1 MSGAGDV
8 FRPAA
13 PAAAERVAWPS
24 GWGTRFL
31 VFVDVEEEF
40 DWAAPPDRTRRATT
54 AMRAFPAAHRRF
66 ADRGVPL
73 ACMVDHPIATDP
85 SAAAILRDVLADGR
99 SAVGAQLHAWV
110 TPPHEE
116 ALTPFNS
123 FPGNLP
129 EALEAAKIDALT
141 AAIEAGIGVRPSAYR
156 AGRYGIGPRTLRL
169 LRERGY
175 RIDSSMRARYAYAGE
190 GGPDFAAIGP
200 HAFRR
205 EGIVELP
212 LTTVFTGTLRRHG
225 AGLYGRLGTVPK
237 ARGAAARLGVLSRVA
252 LTPEGM
258 PLADALAAIDA
269 GLNEGVGLLSLSFHS
284 PSLVPGFTP
293 YVRDAADLAAFWR
306 WWNAVLDRLAARGIV
321 PTTLAEVEAVT
332 LLA

>member
-1 MSGAGDV
+1 MSGADDV

-13 PAAAERVAWPS
+13 PTAAERVAWPD

-31 VFVDVEEEF
+31 VSVDVEEEF
-40 DWAAPPDRTRRATT
+40 DWSAPPDRTRHATT

-73 ACMVDHPIATDP
+73 ACMVDFPVATDP
-85 SAAAILRDVLADGR
+85 SAAAILRDMLADGR

-116 ALTPFNS
+116 ALTPANS

-129 EALEAAKIDALT
+129 AALEAAKIDALT
-141 AAIEAGIGVRPSAYR
+141 AAIEASIGVRPTTYR

-175 RIDSSMRARYAYAGE
+175 RMDSSMRARYAYAGE

-205 EGIVELP
+205 EGMIELP
-212 LTTVFTGTLRRHG
+212 LTTVFTGALRRRG
-225 AGLYGRLGTVPK
+225 AGLYAKLCTVPN
-237 ARGAAARLGVLSRVA
+237 ARGAAARLGLLSRVA

-269 GLNEGVGLLSLSFHS
+269 GLDEGVALLSLSFHS

-293 YVRDAADLAAFWR
+293 YVRDASDFAAFWR
-306 WWNAVLDRLAARGIV
+306 WWDAVLDRLATRGIV
-321 PTTLAEVEAVT
+321 STTLAEVEAAT